1 MTGAKADTGRME
13 RRIGTERMERRAD
26 TGGAD
31 GRAGAGAETRAA
43 TGRTGERAETGRT
56 GERAATEHLRHA
68 GYDIRALNWRQGIYE
83 LDIVAAHRGILH
95 FVEVKTRQAGALT
108 PPEAALTRRK
118 CQALSRAAAAYLR
131 AVRWDGEVQF
141 DLAKVEMEEC
151 GPAHVEL
158 IENALEFNW

>member
-26 TGGAD
+26 TGGTD

-43 TGRTGERAETGRT
+43 TGRA

-141 DLAKVEMEEC
+141 DLAKVEMAED
-151 GPAHVEL
+151 GAAHVEL

>member
-43 TGRTGERAETGRT
+43 TGRA

-83 LDIVAAHRGILH
+83 LDIVAARRGILH

-141 DLAKVEMEEC
+141 DLAKVEMAED
-151 GPAHVEL
+151 GAAHVEL

>member
-43 TGRTGERAETGRT
+43 TGRA

-141 DLAKVEMEEC
+141 DLAKVEMAED
-151 GPAHVEL
+151 GAAHVEL

>member
-43 TGRTGERAETGRT
+43 TGRTGERA
-56 GERAATEHLRHA
+56 ATEHLRHA

-83 LDIVAAHRGILH
+83 LDIVAARRGILH

-141 DLAKVEMEEC
+141 DLAKVEMAED
-151 GPAHVEL
+151 GAAHVEL